1 MKEIKFAFSDT
12 EFLHIVNRI
21 LEADFDEDGEYEPI
35 TSMDESFNLHG
46 LDSLSIMMFFI
57 WVSDFFGIP
66 EDKFQELAKQKDFTI
81 RTLKDFICR
90 EATQTF
96 TYNDAMAYSK
106 HSFNTDNPKF

>member
-57 WVSDFFGIP
+57 W
-66 EDKFQELAKQKDFTI
+66 
-81 RTLKDFICR
+81 FI
-90 EATQTF
+90 
-96 TYNDAMAYSK
+96 Y
-106 HSFNTDNPKF
+106 FNFR